1 VSSVWFSLLGFHVVQ
16 LAGAMYHHLRCLGL
30 GLRLG
35 LGLGRSSVPQV
46 RHGEAHTHHIRSA

>member
-16 LAGAMYHHLRCLGL
+16 LTGAMYHHLRCLRL

-35 LGLGRSSVPQV
+35 LGLGL
-46 RHGEAHTHHIRSA
+46 G